1 MSCDREKGNV
11 MFDSKARRA
20 LAVMPAV
27 VALFALAA
35 CAAPSEDKANDAA
48 NDAAAARFVTCLT
61 GEGQTA
67 KILEGGQVGLLMP
80 DAPGDGSMGTLSAG
94 SASISAGEGEEMPMT
109 MVFSDDDGTW
119 LASTAASGYQEE
131 GGQRAAWE
139 ACEKEVPEFE
149 QPEPDISAAE
159 GSQTQMLSPEE
170 FIEAGLAFAACAREN
185 GFTDFADPDADAMLT
200 LPIGIT
206 EDEARTIF
214 DACAEA
220 AGEMPPMFTPETSTS
235 TPSSESSSRVHSC
248 RRRSSPLAARNEPP
262 TDHGARAGRGA
273 ARGGGGDAGRAAAVE
288 LGRRG
293 TG

>member
-1 MSCDREKGNV
+1 MSCDHEKGNV

-35 CAAPSEDKANDAA
+35 CAAPSGDDKADGGA

-67 KILEGGQVGLLMP
+67 KILEGGQVGLLLP
-80 DAPGDGSMGTLSAG
+80 DAPGDGAMGTLSTGSGSVDAG
-94 SASISAGEGEEMPMT
+94 DGEEMPMT
-109 MVFSDDDGTW
+109 MIFSDDDGTW

-149 QPEPDISAAE
+149 QPEPDISASEGAE
-159 GSQTQMLSPEE
+159 TQMLSPEE

-200 LPIGIT
+200 LPVGIT
-206 EDEARTIF
+206 EDEARTLLE
-214 DACAEA
+214 ACADA
-220 AGEMPPMFTPETSTS
+220 AGDMPPMFTPESVESVDFDFYALIGEFFEGAFSAATVL
-235 TPSSESSSRVHSC
+235 PS
-248 RRRSSPLAARNEPP
+248 
-262 TDHGARAGRGA
+262 
-273 ARGGGGDAGRAAAVE
+273 GGGE
-288 LGRRG
+288 
-293 TG
+293 